1 MVNLDE
7 LIPEGT
13 ELLVQ
18 NDPLPVYSYIDKTI
32 DECADDVRRIA
43 PLHYCSKISEL
54 PVIDNCIVVPGG
66 YIRFG
71 WVKCS
76 DWEKPALKLVNPNR
90 EPDLYAII
98 TNPVL
103 TKGKAKPYA
112 AINRKV
118 IEIEGQDTDS
128 DVIELYNTDEAT
140 ALLNY
145 VETEIV
151 ESVDERLLSA
161 ICWLCAAKVLM
172 ISGRKEAETANMQY
186 TNEMNLLTA

>member
-7 LIPEGT
+7 LVPEGT

-54 PVIDNCIVVPGG
+54 PVISNCIVVPGG

-76 DWEKPALKLVNPNR
+76 DWEKTALRLVDPNR
-90 EPDLYAII
+90 EPELYSII
-98 TNPVL
+98 TNPTI
-103 TKGKAKPYA
+103 TKGKAKPYV

-118 IEIEGQDTDS
+118 IEIDGQDTDAN
-128 DVIELYNTDEAT
+128 VIELYNTDETT
-140 ALLNY
+140 ASLSY
-145 VETEIV
+145 VETENV
-151 ESVDERLLSA
+151 ESVDERLLNA
-161 ICWLCAAKVLM
+161 ICWLCATKVL
-172 ISGRKEAETANMQY
+172 IITGRKEAETANTQY